1 MKVVKKQTNS
11 KLCYI
16 CGIENEFGLKAPFYE
31 MEDGS
36 VISIFKYKEIHQSY
50 PERVHGGLITA
61 MLDEIAGRAIWVTEP
76 ETWAVTTELNVK
88 FRKVVPYD
96 VTLKAVGKIIKNTHR
111 AFVGE
116 AKVYDMENNLLAEAV
131 VTYLKLPL
139 SKIAK
144 VSLSSIKREIS
155 SPVLSNGSL
164 PTKPLALIDITFVR

>member
-61 MLDEIAGRAIWVTEP
+61 MLDEIAGRAIWVSEP
-76 ETWAVTTELNVK
+76 DVWAVTTELNVK

-111 AFVGE
+111 MFIGE
-116 AKVYDMENNLLAEAV
+116 SKVLDMDGNTLAEAV

-139 SKIAK
+139 SKIATSTNAHED
-144 VSLSSIKREIS
+144 VNIYLPDDVTEI
-155 SPVLSNGSL
+155 
-164 PTKPLALIDITFVR
+164 D

>member
-116 AKVYDMENNLLAEAV
+116 AKVYDM
-131 VTYLKLPL
+131 
-139 SKIAK
+139 
-144 VSLSSIKREIS
+144 
-155 SPVLSNGSL
+155 
-164 PTKPLALIDITFVR
+164 

>member
-61 MLDEIAGRAIWVTEP
+61 MLDEIAGRAIWVT
-76 ETWAVTTELNVK
+76 
-88 FRKVVPYD
+88 D

-111 AFVGE
+111 AFIGE
-116 AKVYDMENNLLAEAV
+116 AKVLDMDGNTLAEAV

-139 SKIAK
+139 SKIATSTNAHED
-144 VSLSSIKREIS
+144 VNIYLPDDVTEI
-155 SPVLSNGSL
+155 
-164 PTKPLALIDITFVR
+164 D

>member
-88 FRKVVPYD
+88 FRKVY
-96 VTLKAVGKIIKNTHR
+96 KRIC
-111 AFVGE
+111 GE
-116 AKVYDMENNLLAEAV
+116 LRHYKGANGRFEVYGN
-131 VTYLKLPL
+131 
-139 SKIAK
+139 S
-144 VSLSSIKREIS
+144 
-155 SPVLSNGSL
+155 
-164 PTKPLALIDITFVR
+164 

>member
-1 MKVVKKQTNS
+1 MLVFLNQTYC

-111 AFVGE
+111 AFIGE
-116 AKVYDMENNLLAEAV
+116 AKVYDMDGNTLAEAV

-139 SKIAK
+139 SKIATRTNSNED
-144 VSLSSIKREIS
+144 VNIYLPDNVTEI
-155 SPVLSNGSL
+155 
-164 PTKPLALIDITFVR
+164 D